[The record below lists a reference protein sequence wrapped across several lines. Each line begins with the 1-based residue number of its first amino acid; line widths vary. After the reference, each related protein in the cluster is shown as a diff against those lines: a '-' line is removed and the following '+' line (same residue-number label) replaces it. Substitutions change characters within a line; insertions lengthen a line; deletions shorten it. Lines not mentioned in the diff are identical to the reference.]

1 MKTEQQTSKTLT
13 IGKIA
18 QRYESSKT
26 NAKDNSQNNDDFKA
40 KASRAA
46 LIGAAPPNYLLPD
59 CPNDETLLDL
69 KLGYSLLS
77 HHSLYCVGLADD
89 LRRRADRDHRFIN
102 LRLVRFIQS
111 KEVVGYHEVRVAV
124 WVDDDLIRPPARQRC
139 IPQWEILRLEP
150 LEWLI
155 SVKQVENGN

>member
-102 LRLVRFIQS
+102 LHLSASSSPKKSSVTMKSGLLFGSTMILLDRLLVNGASRNGKSF
-111 KEVVGYHEVRVAV
+111 
-124 WVDDDLIRPPARQRC
+124 DLS
-139 IPQWEILRLEP
+139 LL
-150 LEWLI
+150 
-155 SVKQVENGN
+155 NGS